1 MNMRVCLQ
9 EAVNCI
15 ITISKGHS
23 PNTTEMYGDGP
34 TTDSS
39 AASDEV
45 GLPPIVYMVRPT
57 SGAV

>member
-1 MNMRVCLQ
+1 ML
-9 EAVNCI
+9 AVN
-15 ITISKGHS
+15 HS

-45 GLPPIVYMVRPT
+45 GLPPIVYMVMPT